1 MALTQLDVV
10 NECIG
15 VLGEAPLTSIDYAH
29 PFVARALAKLQLA
42 EMEAQAKWWWWNT
55 RIVTLEPDETGLVT
69 LPDHACEFFTSDFEE
84 PVGLLEGILTNLH
97 SGEVITRPIKGTL
110 IFTFPLEHA
119 AVPHLGQ
126 LYIRALAVH
135 YFQAEYDADS
145 PKRSLIEGQVTRGFA
160 QLNAQHIRLTRS
172 NILERSSTLVNRM
185 FVRTTRPYTR

>member
-15 VLGEAPLTSIDYAH
+15 VLGEAPLTSLDYDH

-42 EMEAQAKWWWWNT
+42 EMEAQAKRWWWNT

-69 LPDHACEFFTSDFEE
+69 LPDHACEFFTNEWEE

-97 SGEVITRPIKGTL
+97 TGEVITRSIKGTL
-110 IFTFPLEHA
+110 AFTFPLEHA
-119 AVPHLGQ
+119 SVPHLGQ
-126 LYIRALAVH
+126 LYIRSLAVH

-145 PKRSLIEGQVTRGFA
+145 PKRSLLEGQVTRA
-160 QLNAQHIRLTRS
+160 YANLNSQHIRLTRS
-172 NILERSSTLVNRM
+172 NILERATTGTSRM
-185 FVRTTRPYTR
+185 FVRTNRPATR